1 MTSNTCG
8 GNGTEINQTPGSHQH
23 LIDDKYMMTG
33 LCQVKVVVL
42 KLSVTDISRL
52 CVCDLDHDNATA
64 SQRHCGEPPTAPD
77 NSAIRVLPI
86 PLPHHA
92 IGRRYPGTSHQ
103 TLPASKTTVEASQVS
118 EIHLENWTF
127 SPSHQGEM
135 YILIRER
142 CISSSGRCVYPSFS
156 HLCWMG
162 LSETLFQ
169 MTSGVPHHCYH
180 LSLV

>member
-64 SQRHCGEPPTAPD
+64 SQRYGGEPPTAPD
-77 NSAIRVLPI
+77 NTAIRVLPI

-92 IGRRYPGTSHQ
+92 IGRRHPGPSHQ
-103 TLPASKTTVEASQVS
+103 TLPASKSKTTVEASQVS
-118 EIHLENWTF
+118 EF
-127 SPSHQGEM
+127 HQEKGR
-135 YILIRER
+135 YGLLIMER
-142 CISSSGRCVYPSFS
+142 CISLLQP
-156 HLCWMG
+156 
-162 LSETLFQ
+162 
-169 MTSGVPHHCYH
+169 
-180 LSLV
+180 LVLDAM